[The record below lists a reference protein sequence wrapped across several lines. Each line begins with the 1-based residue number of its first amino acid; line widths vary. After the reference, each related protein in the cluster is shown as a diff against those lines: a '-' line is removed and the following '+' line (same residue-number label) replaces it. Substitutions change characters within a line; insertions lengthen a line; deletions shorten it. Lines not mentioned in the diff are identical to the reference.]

1 LSIFG
6 EDNKNKSQ
14 ITNYKSQKNYNLQIT
29 NLFMVILKKFISTT
43 VLLVLCSSAMT
54 CSASPGDG
62 YAWKKIDNGLAYAKI
77 SFEADDGSARANTM
91 HAFRVDPK
99 KFKLDV
105 ILATPNREMG
115 EHIDSMAKR
124 TGALVAING
133 GFFTP
138 EHKSIGLLVKSG
150 KRINKIHNTS
160 WWSVFAVHGE
170 KPIILKPWQAKGSHR
185 FQMAVQAGPRLVVNG
200 SIPKLKTDNNNAR
213 TAIGITK
220 KGHVIIAA
228 TEGSGLTMRE
238 LAEKMRAHS
247 SKGGLACV
255 DAMALDGGSSTQL
268 YADAGLVKLTIS
280 GLSRIPNGV
289 GVFRK

>member
-1 LSIFG
+1 M
-6 EDNKNKSQ
+6 KR
-14 ITNYKSQKNYNLQIT
+14 
-29 NLFMVILKKFISTT
+29 LFT
-43 VLLVLCSSAMT
+43 LLLLTLCVPAMT
-54 CSASPGDG
+54 CSASSTHGQV
-62 YAWKKIDNGLAYAKI
+62 WKKIDSGLAYAKI
-77 SFEADDGSARANTM
+77 SFRATDGSGRTNTL
-91 HAFRVDPK
+91 HAFKVNPR

-105 ILATPNREMG
+105 MTAAPNREMG

-124 TGALVAING
+124 TGALVAVNG

-150 KRINKIHNTS
+150 KQINKLHNTS
-160 WWSVFAVHGE
+160 WWSVFAVHGG
-170 KPIILKPWQAKGSHR
+170 KPIILRPWQAKGKHN

-200 SIPKLKTDNNNAR
+200 SIPKLKTDHNNAR

-220 KGHVIIAA
+220 KGRVIIVA

-238 LAEKMRAHS
+238 LAEKMRAPS

-255 DAMALDGGSSTQL
+255 NAMALDGGSSTQL
-268 YADAGLVKLTIS
+268 YADADPVKLTIS

-289 GVFRK
+289 GIFRK